1 MTAAYLGNGTQ
12 QTGDKTGRG
21 PDSSGP
27 HKTEDA
33 VKDTE
38 VAYPDTHPSW
48 IMGNQTGRDSHGTTV
63 SPLDFFHTPPT
74 TPSEGE
80 LTAMASSSA
89 ASSSKAQ
96 TPSPT
101 GTSTP
106 SIASPHAEWTQK
118 LSAPTEWAVI
128 SIDSG
133 TSETNVSNAAVRQG
147 RAAGSP
153 VSLASLP
160 LSRGSPSEQSWQEG
174 DSGLEPQAAAERV
187 GEEMTLVLFSLME
200 HYRTS
205 LGLNPNTDVT
215 TGAVELLRR
224 LITEKDELVEEVD
237 TLRETLR
244 TERLEWH
251 QFQCDLQVAVSV
263 ADRLRVESE
272 QALGLLQ
279 ESQRAVKKQLAQ
291 ALSREQEKEGELESL
306 RAEHRNVCCKLTE
319 LTLQRQLERA
329 GLDAMRDAC
338 KVKDKTDCDEQA
350 ERRDSE
356 EGNGEEIQEV
366 VEEKPG
372 EVETD
377 TEVKN
382 VEKQKQE
389 NETNQE
395 VDTHVVGHDP
405 EEANGSQSIQLKGK
419 GVAEGYLRSLAIHE
433 KKKDGRDPRRIVM
446 LSERSWS
453 LSRIRLATDSS
464 SENGTSKNTSTTL
477 PLCKKEE
484 PPKGRRMDRILQRQ
498 DSWSSFY
505 TGKQDEDQSSDSIKP
520 QDGFSAL
527 LRRHGGSRRNSLLRW
542 CQSRTQG
549 YKNIEIT
556 NFSSSWDDGLAFCA
570 VYHTYLPTHIPYD
583 TLNPADKKENL
594 ELAFKTGESVG
605 IIATLT
611 AEEMLKPDGPDWQQ
625 VLGYVESI
633 FRHFEM

>member
-1 MTAAYLGNGTQ
+1 
-12 QTGDKTGRG
+12 
-21 PDSSGP
+21 
-27 HKTEDA
+27 
-33 VKDTE
+33 
-38 VAYPDTHPSW
+38 
-48 IMGNQTGRDSHGTTV
+48 MGNQTGRVGHDTT
-63 SPLDFFHTPPT
+63 
-74 TPSEGE
+74 
-80 LTAMASSSA
+80 

-101 GTSTP
+101 GTTTP
-106 SIASPHAEWTQK
+106 SIASPPADWTQK
-118 LSAPTEWAVI
+118 LSAPSEWAVI
-128 SIDSG
+128 SVDSV
-133 TSETNVSNAAVRQG
+133 TSETNVSDAAVRHG
-147 RAAGSP
+147 KAAGSP
-153 VSLASLP
+153 VSLMSLP
-160 LSRGSPSEQSWQEG
+160 PSSGSPSEQSWQER

-205 LGLNPNTDVT
+205 LGLTPSTDVT

-224 LITEKDELVEEVD
+224 LITERDELVEEVD
-237 TLRETLR
+237 TFRETLR

-272 QALGLLQ
+272 QALGLSQ
-279 ESQRAVKKQLAQ
+279 ERHRAVEERLARS
-291 ALSREQEKEGELESL
+291 LSREQEKEGELESL
-306 RAEHRNVCCKLTE
+306 RAEHRVVCCKLSE

-329 GLDAMRDAC
+329 ELDALRDAC
-338 KVKDKTDCDEQA
+338 KVKDTTECDERA
-350 ERRDSE
+350 EPQESE
-356 EGNGEEIQEV
+356 EGHGEEIQEV
-366 VEEKPG
+366 LEEISG
-372 EVETD
+372 QDETD

-382 VEKQKQE
+382 GDKKE

-395 VDTHVVGHDP
+395 ADAHVVGHDP
-405 EEANGSQSIQLKGK
+405 EEANGSGSMQLRGK
-419 GVAEGYLRSLAIHE
+419 GVAEGYLRSLAILE

-453 LSRIRLATDSS
+453 LSRLPLPTDSS
-464 SENGTSKNTSTTL
+464 SGTGTSKNTSTTL
-477 PLCKKEE
+477 PLCKREE
-484 PPKGRRMDRILQRQ
+484 PPKQRRMDRILQRQ

-505 TGKQDEDQSSDSIKP
+505 TGKQDEDQSTDYIKP

-583 TLNPADKKENL
+583 NLNPADKKENL
-594 ELAFKTGESVG
+594 DLAFQTGERVG

-611 AEEMLKPDGPDWQQ
+611 SGEMLKADGPDWQQ